1 MGTAA
6 VFTLLIGLAIA
17 AGPAWP
23 AQDVPDRSA
32 WQAVWKLVDT
42 KRRNQTTAVAVG
54 ATRALTNAHVLY
66 EFMRMQSTA
75 LVLTRERGQQRV
87 GVVGPVAISAAYD
100 LALLEADRPLPR
112 HLRIARAV
120 PLGRADQL
128 HVAGFP
134 RGRFATLRATQEVTT
149 TTRGSFGLPLE
160 RIIEPGL
167 SGGAV
172 LAPNGDVVG
181 ISKTSSFNIAGVI
194 PAATV
199 REFLAGAIGVRCESR
214 RLVPCLDQA
223 TAHARALA
231 EGRQRR
237 RPLPARASRAL
248 PRLPQLTHGFDD
260 FSGFDSRNSLFL
272 LSPVF
277 VTPL

>member
-1 MGTAA
+1 
-6 VFTLLIGLAIA
+6 
-17 AGPAWP
+17 
-23 AQDVPDRSA
+23 
-32 WQAVWKLVDT
+32 
-42 KRRNQTTAVAVG
+42 
-54 ATRALTNAHVLY
+54 
-66 EFMRMQSTA
+66 MRMQSTA

-134 RGRFATLRATQEVTT
+134 RGRFATLRATQKVTT
-149 TTRGSFGLPLE
+149 TTRGSFGHPLE

-181 ISKTSSFNIAGVI
+181 ISKTSSFNIASVI

-199 REFLAGAIGVRCESR
+199 REFLVGAIGVRCAKAVGSSPAWTKPPHTHGRSR
-214 RLVPCLDQA
+214 RPA
-223 TAHARALA
+223 TPTPATSSGGPSATSPERASSTFWS
-231 EGRQRR
+231 RR
-237 RPLPARASRAL
+237 RGRAIRTYRVTSRACTTRVRPAI
-248 PRLPQLTHGFDD
+248 PRT
-260 FSGFDSRNSLFL
+260 
-272 LSPVF
+272 
-277 VTPL
+277 